1 MVGQK
6 HSDVVAPKTGLHQPS
21 TKGDILGQVDPPK
34 VSKTVVTEIGG
45 TELLVV
51 SPNNVNDPEKGA
63 EGYSKDEPQ
72 ETGPASAATD
82 PGKRGSEESIFK
94 FEETDPAGAATDM
107 AKGGN
112 EESHDKPEETD
123 PAGDATDPAK
133 VGNDESHAT
142 DPPKGVTNDSKDEP
156 EETKETDP
164 TGDAAGAATD
174 PVEGGNEESF
184 VLTGGVGFQT
194 PPTTP
199 IKRRITPSQA
209 PATPGTPVGQKKK
222 GGRRVHY
229 EPVDVKTHHVR
240 PFAYTEQGPSIKRPA
255 KQHLPDNSLDP
266 WGDFPSIYE
275 ADSDAIH
282 PYKKEMARFPVKVLK
297 DAWADLACD
306 PTAWL
311 QGDHLNFYTWWRQQD
326 TSVYTDPHSAFFPF
340 YLPPGIQPA
349 MYNWFLREKDS
360 KYNSLY
366 IKANWVKAIWRVS
379 HPPSYLMAI
388 ERNAQAQGVAPEK
401 IDKFYARHAKR
412 FEDVP
417 MDFNIFSKRVISF
430 ICGNGIHWVSYYA
443 FHPGELLCENIS
455 RSRSGKNRPASFIGF
470 IDPLGPGED
479 DTVGE
484 FVTFILEVMLH
495 LEKWITAILE
505 MKPGDPMISP
515 KLVQICDESFA
526 RCKTKDSIFAK
537 NKRETHQ
544 QFYRQG
550 NGWDCGPCCV
560 LNVTAAYVADTE
572 YHQNWREIRNP
583 TDFFRLVH
591 KPFWNVPPGGK
602 THKREVAKRL
612 KIFRFNLIALL
623 EKLLPTPFWHATF
636 NSTDFTYLLQLRN
649 GQIANAILWPL
660 FLQNY
665 TEGVTTPEQA
675 LIKAMKLP
683 AVPTNRLA
691 IVTAKELEIM
701 KSLDV
706 AEDPG
711 TLIGDELSLPVVEAK
726 KSEKVSPPEVD
737 AKKSDA
743 PLSTDKTDAKNLD
756 QTGKTKDTRHTSLEN
771 TDLENEGEQKKKRL
785 KITIKIPNK
794 TEWDESELLEP
805 LEPKQTFSPT
815 KRQQ

>member
-1 MVGQK
+1 
-6 HSDVVAPKTGLHQPS
+6 
-21 TKGDILGQVDPPK
+21 
-34 VSKTVVTEIGG
+34 
-45 TELLVV
+45 
-51 SPNNVNDPEKGA
+51 
-63 EGYSKDEPQ
+63 
-72 ETGPASAATD
+72 
-82 PGKRGSEESIFK
+82 
-94 FEETDPAGAATDM
+94 
-107 AKGGN
+107 
-112 EESHDKPEETD
+112 
-123 PAGDATDPAK
+123 
-133 VGNDESHAT
+133 
-142 DPPKGVTNDSKDEP
+142 
-156 EETKETDP
+156 
-164 TGDAAGAATD
+164 
-174 PVEGGNEESF
+174 
-184 VLTGGVGFQT
+184 
-194 PPTTP
+194 
-199 IKRRITPSQA
+199 
-209 PATPGTPVGQKKK
+209 
-222 GGRRVHY
+222 
-229 EPVDVKTHHVR
+229 
-240 PFAYTEQGPSIKRPA
+240 
-255 KQHLPDNSLDP
+255 
-266 WGDFPSIYE
+266 
-275 ADSDAIH
+275 
-282 PYKKEMARFPVKVLK
+282 
-297 DAWADLACD
+297 
-306 PTAWL
+306 
-311 QGDHLNFYTWWRQQD
+311 
-326 TSVYTDPHSAFFPF
+326 
-340 YLPPGIQPA
+340 

-591 KPFWNVPPGGK
+591 KPFWNVATGGK

-623 EKLLPTPFWHATF
+623 EKLLPTPFWHVTF

-794 TEWDESELLEP
+794 TEWDESALLEP

-815 KRQQ
+815 KRQQKLLQEREEKAGKHNEEQERIEDRKRCKLSWFNESKEWRTNMDGMLAGVQKEMSLGGKAEVLEQLNQLDRLMMKEDRTKDEDDKVLHTLKTCFPRTSKTGEVNDKEVSQISHLKFIPGHMLHGEIYKQVYQGRAGDELVDLINPNWVRWVFDQQFCYYVMRLGVQQWNKYGERRKMTWVPVPLGAARDGNHHQGMLVDTVPIKYPQYDLETCTFMSMASALHYCSSVLKMGDKLVGNTLAQGAVGYIKGMSARAQLDTLIRLVISKKYLL